1 MGKTNA
7 FPDAKVPKRSQTKE
21 GGKRPVIQMMTVTP
35 TNYGRKQRS
44 STNKRNSIFH
54 QSEVPADINPI
65 EKARADFRRLIKT
78 PLNIEPFPDPDEY
91 SYR

>member
-7 FPDAKVPKRSQTKE
+7 FPDAKAPKRSQTKE
-21 GGKRPVIQMMTVTP
+21 GGKRPIIQMMTVTP

-54 QSEVPADINPI
+54 
-65 EKARADFRRLIKT
+65 
-78 PLNIEPFPDPDEY
+78 
-91 SYR
+91 